1 MQVREISPSF
11 PQLLQVAPVEANIG
25 GRPVGSI
32 NEANKDLEHRKVM
45 NTDLITRADAAR
57 KHIVK
62 FDKRQEKDEA
72 LISKAKEEENY
83 SVAKLKIW
91 CSLQ

>member
-1 MQVREISPSF
+1 MQKKIAKETEKD
-11 PQLLQVAPVEANIG
+11 QKKQAG
-25 GRPVGSI
+25 GAGTV
-32 NEANKDLEHRKVM
+32 HQ
-45 NTDLITRADAAR
+45 
-57 KHIVK
+57 HIVK